1 MPTVSDERE
10 KKSRT
15 VYIFSILMLMRKIIK
30 LGYSIWSK
38 LFRKKVVANIVSMA
52 PNELL
57 KGRTA
62 LITGATSGIGYAIAE
77 AYLKA
82 GATVVIAAR
91 SKEKIDKTIL
101 ELQKLGNTD
110 GRIYFVIMD
119 VLKTSELQSRV
130 DEIISILPNHKIDI
144 LVNNAGIGG
153 IHGVSE
159 EDNYDMVM
167 NTDLKSVYFLTKI
180 VARHMINEH
189 IQGNILN
196 IASSSSLRPAG
207 GEYGLAKWGIRG
219 LTEGMAKMLVPYGIV
234 VNAVGPG
241 ATATPFMGKIK
252 GDEISHPSIPAGR
265 MVMPEE
271 IANVAVFLTSGM
283 GRMIVGD
290 IVYITGGTGTITCD
304 DISYEFN

>member
-1 MPTVSDERE
+1 M
-10 KKSRT
+10 KFL
-15 VYIFSILMLMRKIIK
+15 IRKILK
-30 LGYSIWSK
+30 YCFFIWTV
-38 LFRKKVVANIVSMA
+38 LFRKKVEAKIVTLA

-57 KGRTA
+57 KSRTA

-91 SKEKIDKTIL
+91 NKEKIDKTIS
-101 ELQKLGNTD
+101 ELQKLENVD
-110 GRIYFVIMD
+110 GRIYSVVMD
-119 VLKTSELQSRV
+119 VLNTKELQAKV
-130 DEIISILPNHKIDI
+130 DEAIYMLPSHKIDI

-153 IHGVSE
+153 VSGASE
-159 EDNYDMVM
+159 EEDYDMVM
-167 NTDLKSVYFLTKI
+167 DTDLKSVYFLTKI
-180 VARHMINEH
+180 VARHMIKEN

-207 GEYGLAKWGIRG
+207 GAYGLAKWGVRG
-219 LTEGMAKMLVPYGIV
+219 LTEGMAKMLIPHGIT

-241 ATATPFMGKIK
+241 ATATPFMGKKK
-252 GDEISHPSIPAGR
+252 GDEIGISSIPAGR
-265 MVMPEE
+265 MIMPEE
-271 IANVAVFLTSGM
+271 VANVAVFLTSGM

-290 IVYITGGTGTITCD
+290 VVYITGGTGTITCD